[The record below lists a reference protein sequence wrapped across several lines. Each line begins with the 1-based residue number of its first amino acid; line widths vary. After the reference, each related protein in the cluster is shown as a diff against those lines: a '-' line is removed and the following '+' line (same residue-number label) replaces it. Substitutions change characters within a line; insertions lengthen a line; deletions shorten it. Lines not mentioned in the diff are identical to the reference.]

1 MFVFTC
7 FKGVSLL
14 FGRCFHFS
22 EGVVCLDGVVPIRE
36 VSLFQRMLGTGFN
49 GVGTQECVPIRE
61 VSSFRELWGVSG
73 GVVSSSVKCC
83 VPSNVSYLISLQI
96 S

>member
-7 FKGVSLL
+7 LKEFYLL

-22 EGVVCLDGVVPIRE
+22 EGVVCLNGVVPIRE
-36 VSLFQRMLGTGFN
+36 VSLFRRMLSTGFN

-61 VSSFRELWGVSG
+61 VSSLRELWGLSG
-73 GVVSSSVKCC
+73 GVVYDLFSE
-83 VPSNVSYLISLQI
+83 VPCAFTC
-96 S
+96 